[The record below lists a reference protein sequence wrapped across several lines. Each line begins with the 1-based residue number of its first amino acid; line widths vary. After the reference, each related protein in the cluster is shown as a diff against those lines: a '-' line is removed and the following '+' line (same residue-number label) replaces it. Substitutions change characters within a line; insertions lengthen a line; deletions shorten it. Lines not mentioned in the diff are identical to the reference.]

1 MKKFVH
7 IGGDSRS
14 GGSLLA
20 RLFDGHPEVPSYP
33 FENEFFEGRNG
44 SLINFSEFRQTGNAS
59 DIEKQEVVN
68 KIRKFATDL
77 LQTKQRYGS
86 DDSKF
91 DYEHFSIGLSSLVNS
106 KMSDQQIYDCV
117 HKCFFQVYQQTDI
130 ASAAAISN
138 HCSRTFAADLEQFFS
153 TFKDG
158 YFMHTIR
165 EPKAVTASLKNY
177 SFFATGKNPNSIPEK
192 FIDLSINRWLIAAY
206 MAIKNRKQF
215 GDRYLIVL
223 YEDLI
228 LNDEKTLKDI
238 CNQINLEFE
247 MGMLVPTFGNKVWG
261 GNSSFGKMPA
271 KVSSQNLEKYK
282 EVLSQEEQDKVNE
295 ALLDIYKAFEDKL
308 NDDEIISKVKS
319 AVKDRMN
326 SSLKE
331 SSDLRLHFNGIYTQM
346 REMQIR

>member
-44 SLINFSEFRQTGNAS
+44 SLINFSEFRQTGNS
-59 DIEKQEVVN
+59 FDIEKQEVVN
-68 KIRKFATDL
+68 KIGKFAKDL

-91 DYEHFSIGLSSLVNS
+91 DYEQFSKGLASLVNS
-106 KMSDQQIYDCV
+106 EMSDEQIYDCV
-117 HKCFFQVYQQTDI
+117 HKCFFQVHQHTDI
-130 ASAAAISN
+130 VSASAISN
-138 HCSRTFAADLEQFFS
+138 HCSRTFTADLEQFFN

-177 SFFATGKNPNSIPEK
+177 SFFATGKNPESIPEN
-192 FIDLSINRWLIAAY
+192 FIDLSINRWLLAAY
-206 MAIKNRKQF
+206 MAINNRRQF
-215 GDRYLIVL
+215 GNRYLIVL

-228 LNDEKTLKDI
+228 LNDEKTLRDI
-238 CNQINLEFE
+238 CNQINLEFD

-282 EVLSQEEQDKVNE
+282 EVLNQEEQDMVDG
-295 ALLDIYKAFEDKL
+295 ALKEIYDAFY
-308 NDDEIISKVKS
+308 N
-319 AVKDRMN
+319 RMN
-326 SSLKE
+326 DKDLIAKIEAVIENRMDSSIID
-331 SSDLRLHFNGIYTQM
+331 STDLRLHYNGIYSQM